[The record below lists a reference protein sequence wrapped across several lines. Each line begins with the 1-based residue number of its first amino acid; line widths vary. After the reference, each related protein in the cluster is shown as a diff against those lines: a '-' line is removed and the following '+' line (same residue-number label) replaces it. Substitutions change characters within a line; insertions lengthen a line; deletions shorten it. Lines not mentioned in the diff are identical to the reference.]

1 MKPTIPS
8 VIATP
13 IRVSICALF
22 ASLMALTACLAQ
34 EPRQSQKPR
43 TGEFDSRLKVDAP
56 IILCIDDKPTVGGQP
71 SDHAYSKAA
80 ANGFRSI
87 LTLRSPKDGVDTVR
101 ERLMVEKHPLRY
113 FNLTVRAPLP
123 THNQVDEFLGLLHDK
138 RNQPMLVNCAY
149 AERVAPYMMIF
160 NLVEQGWDEEKAVE
174 EASKSGLR
182 REDLQALARS
192 YLKARG
198 TKAKLKT
205 HR

>member
-1 MKPTIPS
+1 LVLFSWT
-8 VIATP
+8 
-13 IRVSICALF
+13 ALN
-22 ASLMALTACLAQ
+22 AQ
-34 EPRQSQKPR
+34 EPRQSRRPAANELEPLRKA
-43 TGEFDSRLKVDAP
+43 DAP
-56 IILCIDDKPTVGGQP
+56 IILCIDDKPTAGGQP

-87 LTLRSPKDGVDTVR
+87 LTLRAPKDGVDTVR

-123 THNQVDEFLGLLHDK
+123 THNQLDEFLRLVRDK
-138 RNQPMLVNCAY
+138 SNHPMLVNCAY

-160 NLVEQGWDEEKAVE
+160 NLVEQGWDEERAVE
-174 EASKSGLR
+174 EASRSGLR

-198 TKAKLKT
+198 NKAKPKT